1 MEVITITL
9 NGKSREVLAESS
21 IKDLLDEMEYG
32 KQAIVFLKGKKLLQ
46 KEYENTI
53 IMDSDE
59 IRIIKPLA
67 GG

>member
-1 MEVITITL
+1 MRFITITL
-9 NGKSREVLAESS
+9 NGKSRKVVADTS

-32 KQAIVFLKGKKLLQ
+32 KRAIVFLKGKKLLQ

-53 IMDSDE
+53 IQDSDE
-59 IRIIKPLA
+59 LHIVRPLA